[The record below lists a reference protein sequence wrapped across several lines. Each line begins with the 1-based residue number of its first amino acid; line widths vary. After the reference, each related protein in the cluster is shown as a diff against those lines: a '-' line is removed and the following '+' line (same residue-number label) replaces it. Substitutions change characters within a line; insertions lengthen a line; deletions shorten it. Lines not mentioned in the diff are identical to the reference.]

1 MIVLLMVAMM
11 LSPMWIPSEWI
22 FGDDDTTV
30 KQEPA
35 GFGIDPSE
43 VQLKFEFEDEKTAS
57 PKTSTSLWDF
67 DDTMTVGG
75 DEPLDD
81 DGGSPSQTSTA
92 RP

>member
-22 FGDDDTTV
+22 FGDDDTTE
-30 KQEPA
+30 KQKPA

-43 VQLKFEFEDEKTAS
+43 VKFQFEDEKMVS
-57 PKTSTSLWDF
+57 PTTSTSLWDF
-67 DDTMTVGG
+67 DDTIAVGG
-75 DEPLDD
+75 DEPQDD